1 MHFCNFVYFFVSSI
15 SWKHAFYLGK
25 IDILKV
31 FALMLETL
39 KISIFPKE
47 NTYINK
53 NSFLVADG
61 KKYRNLVQK

>member
-1 MHFCNFVYFFVSSI
+1 
-15 SWKHAFYLGK
+15 
-25 IDILKV
+25 
-31 FALMLETL
+31 MLETL